1 MTLDSNISALAV
13 RVAEEL
19 NGKAS
24 LAPQRS
30 LTLPHTNGGLGGT
43 VTASLASA
51 TAGSARFVVKLPS
64 TVTRWRFKIRH
75 LDINQTAKT
84 AGTLKKLVV
93 GKHDRA
99 TTGAALET
107 GSFVGGAATT
117 IVATDQTIPGDG
129 TWYTSPWVSAAGDV
143 FEKDTEFLVA
153 FGYTFAAS
161 TVVQTGAGRA
171 WHWTNSTSAT
181 DPTVSGAGATSRFIP
196 FDWIVEYDV
205 TTRNKVTLVIG
216 DSISETTT
224 GSNSAIEPTSLWM
237 GPFPLWAAR
246 TGRQIVNLS
255 LAGIALEHF
264 TLAGAIGDYLW
275 DRQGNLAT
283 MGIDEVIISAG
294 SNDITT
300 GRTLAQIQGYIDS
313 IRTRLATYGI
323 TAPIYMATILAR
335 GTTGNTVRLSYNEWI
350 SARPTFCTD
359 VIDFDGATRGI
370 TATSLVD
377 QYTPDNI
384 HPSRLGCVA
393 MADKLCDVLP

>member
-1 MTLDSNISALAV
+1 MSLTENVSALAV
-13 RVAEEL
+13 RVAEAL
-19 NGKAS
+19 NGKVS
-24 LAPQRS
+24 LDPERT
-30 LTLPHTNGGLGGT
+30 LTLPHTNGGLGGS
-43 VTASLASA
+43 VTASLDSA
-51 TAGSARFVVKLPS
+51 TAGSARFVVKLPA

-84 AGTLKKLVV
+84 PGTLKKLVV

-107 GSFVGGAATT
+107 GSFVGNTATT
-117 IVATDQTIPGDG
+117 IVDTDQTIPGNG
-129 TWYTSPWVSAAGDV
+129 TWYTSPWVDTAGDV
-143 FEKDTEFLVA
+143 FEKDTEFLIG
-153 FGYTFAAS
+153 FGYTFGSS

-181 DPTVSGAGATSRFIP
+181 DPTVSGAGATTRYIP
-196 FDWIVEYDV
+196 FDWIVEYEV

-216 DSISETTT
+216 DSISEAIT
-224 GSNSAIEPTSLWM
+224 GGNSALEPTSLWM
-237 GPFPLWAAR
+237 GPFPLWGAR

-264 TLAGAIGDYLW
+264 TLVGAISDYLW
-275 DRQGNLAT
+275 DRQGDLST

-294 SNDITT
+294 SNDITN
-300 GRTLAQIQGYIDS
+300 GRSVAQIQGYIDT

-335 GTTGNTVRLSYNEWI
+335 GSTGNTVRMAYNEWI
-350 SARPTFCTD
+350 TERPTFCAD
-359 VIDFDGATRGI
+359 VIDFDGATRGT

-377 QYTPDNI
+377 QYTPDSI